1 MLGRRFVYR
10 VAQIN
15 PYKFQMVGNTYTKR
29 NCNMCF
35 IQVIVY
41 IHISQDIVMFDKSMN
56 IIEWNKQKEIPFLNH
71 AAPAARAT
79 LSPEVDLGSVSGLK

>member
-1 MLGRRFVYR
+1 
-10 VAQIN
+10 
-15 PYKFQMVGNTYTKR
+15 MVGNTYTKR

-56 IIEWNKQKEIPFLNH
+56 IIEWNKQKEIPLLND
-71 AAPAARAT
+71 AARPARAT
-79 LSPEVDLGSVSGLK
+79 LIPKVELGSFSSLK